1 VEYLWQ
7 GRAMTATVAE
17 KETLGIPEGATPDAG
32 SPPAPELRLA
42 EGRLA
47 LTAWQSGTYEF
58 KTASGKRA
66 SVVVGPLPQAIP
78 LSGPW
83 SLRFPAGWG
92 APEQIELT
100 NLISWP
106 NHPYDGVKH
115 FSGTATYVKE
125 FDLPDSALGDDRVWR
140 LDLGDVQVIAEVEL
154 NGTDLGILWKP
165 PFAADVTSALRPGR
179 NRLEVRVTNLW
190 PNRLIG
196 DLRLAPQAERLL
208 PPGRDKKLTVKSII
222 PAWVLKGELE
232 PKSWGF
238 TFAMD
243 PHYRPDSPL
252 LDSGLLG
259 PVRLIPGERS
269 SIQPGKTD

>member
-1 VEYLWQ
+1 
-7 GRAMTATVAE
+7 
-17 KETLGIPEGATPDAG
+17 
-32 SPPAPELRLA
+32 
-42 EGRLA
+42 
-47 LTAWQSGTYEF
+47 
-58 KTASGKRA
+58 
-66 SVVVGPLPQAIP
+66 VGPLPQAIP

-100 NLISWP
+100 DLISWP
-106 NHPYDGVKH
+106 DHPDDGVKH
-115 FSGTATYVKE
+115 FSGTATYAKE

-140 LDLGDVQVIAEVEL
+140 LDLGDVQVIAEVGL

-179 NRLEVRVTNLW
+179 NRLEVRLTNLW

-208 PPGRDKKLTVKSII
+208 PPGRDKKLTVKPII
-222 PAWVLKGELE
+222 PDWLLNGEPA
-232 PKSWGF
+232 PKSWGY
-238 TFAMD
+238 TFAVD
-243 PHYRPDSPL
+243 PHYRADSPL

-259 PVRLIPGERS
+259 PVRLVPGERK
-269 SIQPGKTD
+269 KTAYRSEDAP